1 MNDSIHYTNLN
12 KPGVKKWQ
20 IFTVEKE
27 EEGQPLSMVFKT
39 SNQTEAIKTN
49 FPIKKTTTNRHEK
62 LQAPVLQLNAP
73 GRKDIKQV
81 ELYTKYRRFVPLVW
95 QNDCCP
101 KPADEILARFKIEK
115 TENGRVHKEMKKNE
129 EAKRIV
135 NMANRAASF
144 AMAQLP
150 TLHTRALTNALVLDN
165 NNDNSYK
172 KQTNVIY
179 SAL

>member
-1 MNDSIHYTNLN
+1 MQQFLNLMNASEYVTAVKVLDSDFKDYYELLDSLYKDLN

-20 IFTVEKE
+20 IFSVEKE

-62 LQAPVLQLNAP
+62 LTAQVLQLSAP

-115 TENGRVHKEMKKNE
+115 TEKVRVHKEMKKMRKQNE
-129 EAKRIV
+129 
-135 NMANRAASF
+135 S
-144 AMAQLP
+144 
-150 TLHTRALTNALVLDN
+150 
-165 NNDNSYK
+165 
-172 KQTNVIY
+172 
-179 SAL
+179 